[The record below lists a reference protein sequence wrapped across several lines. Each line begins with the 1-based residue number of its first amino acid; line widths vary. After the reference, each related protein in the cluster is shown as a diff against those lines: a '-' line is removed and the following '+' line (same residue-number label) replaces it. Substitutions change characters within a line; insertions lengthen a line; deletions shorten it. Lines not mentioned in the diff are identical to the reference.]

1 MNYPEVTSYVH
12 RLTRALEALEE
23 AGGARALATRLAKM
37 ALAVWSSAPVELLL
51 ARVGDMLE
59 MSWEKIQGAEEE
71 QLEGIVDT
79 LARLYWGLQVMFCS
93 GIRCSSVVGCPFWS
107 KQVK

>member
-1 MNYPEVTSYVH
+1 MNYPEVTSYLH

-23 AGGARALATRLAKM
+23 AGGARALATRLAGM
-37 ALAVWSSAPVELLL
+37 ALAVWSSAPMELLL

-79 LARLYWGLQVMFCS
+79 LARLYWGLQVLLTNSLF
-93 GIRCSSVVGCPFWS
+93 
-107 KQVK
+107 

>member
-1 MNYPEVTSYVH
+1 MQ

-37 ALAVWSSAPVELLL
+37 VLAVWSSAPMELLL
-51 ARVGDMLE
+51 TRVGDMLE

-79 LARLYWGLQVMFCS
+79 LARLYWGLQVMFGP